1 MWSVLD
7 ELNDSIFAPIELGL
21 IAANDAIDS
30 CDLREQQRKER
41 QSNDLRHHCEDDLGI
56 GAGPGRSGHTVPR
69 RRTLEDGRTLRA
81 HMATR
86 QRSARQANRE
96 ALQSASGCF
105 AHPLSP

>member
-7 ELNDSIFAPIELGL
+7 ELNDGIFAPIELGL

-69 RRTLEDGRTLRA
+69 RRTLEDGRT
-81 HMATR
+81 
-86 QRSARQANRE
+86 
-96 ALQSASGCF
+96 
-105 AHPLSP
+105 